1 MAERPY
7 NDPSIY
13 AAASGIAKLF
23 APPSAQDMHAWAA
36 GNALRQKQAMQE
48 AIWGAA
54 SAPGARLQDIDVR
67 AVAAGLYNPNQSV
80 YSVDQGN
87 ATALK
92 QTGMNNQTD
101 ILKTRIQQ
109 AAESERA
116 MNAPVITQANS
127 VAHLPQALR
136 GRFGGAPALTGGV
149 KLDQGEVMT
158 LPPEAGG
165 EVFRG
170 PEKPLT
176 AEELRAK
183 VVGGMPQ
190 SQQNAWAMGATPVEN
205 IVTPEGPR
213 TVYRTDAVGK
223 EPVLGADKR
232 SELAQLQKE
241 RADIMAQN
249 PNDPRVAEYNQRI
262 QALGRG
268 QQQGQYDKTS
278 DELLAKEN
286 AEISAGASGA
296 IGDMRMLTLL
306 DKAVNDPQA
315 MQGGLADFNLAVRKI
330 AGAFGVPTGDTSP
343 AEMINAL
350 GNQLALRLRDP
361 SNGAGMPGSLSDS
374 DRLFLKSMSIS
385 LGNSPEA
392 NRQLVQYYFKLQQKN
407 LAREELR
414 QQYVGKNGRLDEN
427 WRAQDIALQKQFM
440 LPEQATGGGGG
451 SVAGEAINAAK
462 PAPGGARVI
471 RQVR

>member
-36 GNALRQKQAMQE
+36 GNALRQKQQMQE
-48 AIWGAA
+48 AIWAAA
-54 SAPGARLQDIDVR
+54 SAPGARLHDIDTR

-80 YSVDQGN
+80 YSVDQGH

-109 AAESERA
+109 AAETERA
-116 MNAPVITQANS
+116 YNAPVNVTANS
-127 VAHLPQALR
+127 VTHLPQALR
-136 GRFGGAPALTGGV
+136 GRFGGAPTLNGGV
-149 KLDQGEVMT
+149 KLGQGEVMT
-158 LPPEAGG
+158 LPAEAGG

-170 PEKPLT
+170 PEKPLSSDEVK
-176 AEELRAK
+176 ALALRN
-183 VVGGMPQ
+183 MPQ
-190 SQQNAWAMGATPVEN
+190 GAQEAAAMGSTPVEN
-205 IVTPEGPR
+205 VVTPEGPR
-213 TVYRTDAVGK
+213 TVWRTDAVGK
-223 EPVLGADKR
+223 EPVLGADKT
-232 SELAQLQKE
+232 SELALLQKE
-241 RADIMAQN
+241 RAAIQAQN
-249 PNDPRVAEYNQRI
+249 PNDPRIPEYNQRI

-268 QQQGQYDKTS
+268 QQQGQYDKTT
-278 DELLAKEN
+278 DEQFAKESF
-286 AEISAGASGA
+286 AIREGASGA
-296 IGDMRMLTLL
+296 LGDMRMLTLL
-306 DKAVNDPQA
+306 DKAINDPQA
-315 MQGGLADFNLAVRKI
+315 LQGGLADFNLAVRKI
-330 AGAFGVPTGDTSP
+330 GATFGVPTGNTSP

-374 DRLFLKSMSIS
+374 DRQFLKSMSIS

-392 NRQLVQYYFKLQQKN
+392 NRQLVQYYLKLQQKN

-414 QQYVGKNGRLDEN
+414 QQYVSKTGRLDEG
-427 WRAQDIALQKQFM
+427 WAAQDIALQKQFM
-440 LPEQATGGGGG
+440 TPETGAGGGTA
-451 SVAGEAINAAK
+451 AGDAINAAK
-462 PAPGGARVI
+462 SAPGGARVI